1 MLSRMFNVAAS
12 TWGFESLRN
21 PVANVVRP
29 KIPTGRTRRINGPA
43 EWRALLKAA
52 NSRFRLVLR
61 FAVRTAMR
69 REEIAGLTWD
79 RVNLQRRIVY
89 LPKTKNGEQRTI
101 PLSRRVV
108 AILRQAGPKLS
119 GSVFGMSADAISA
132 AMIDT
137 RHRAGIED
145 LRFHDLRHE
154 ATSRLFEQTDLDVM
168 EIKSIT
174 GHKSLQMLA
183 RYSHLRTERLVARL
197 DGARRGTPNTQGH
210 GPNVVAFRESLR

>member
-1 MLSRMFNVAAS
+1 
-12 TWGFESLRN
+12 
-21 PVANVVRP
+21 VRP
-29 KIPTGRTRRINGPA
+29 KIPAGRTRRINGPA

-79 RVNLQRRIVY
+79 RGNLQRRTVY
-89 LPKTKNGEQRTI
+89 LPRTQNGEQRLV
-101 PLSRRVV
+101 PFSPRALAV
-108 AILRQAGPKLS
+108 LRQAGPKASRL
-119 GSVFGMSADAISA
+119 VFGMSADAISA

-174 GHKSLQMLA
+174 GHKSLQMLS
-183 RYSHLRTERLVARL
+183 RYSHLRTERLVERL
-197 DGARRGTPNTQGH
+197 AGARRGTPDTH
-210 GPNVVAFRESLR
+210 GTNVIAFRESAR

>member
-1 MLSRMFNVAAS
+1 
-12 TWGFESLRN
+12 
-21 PVANVVRP
+21 
-29 KIPTGRTRRINGPA
+29 
-43 EWRALLKAA
+43 
-52 NSRFRLVLR
+52 
-61 FAVRTAMR
+61 MR

-79 RVNLQRRIVY
+79 RVNLQRRTVY
-89 LPKTKNGEQRTI
+89 LPRTKNGEQRLV
-101 PLSRRVV
+101 PLSPRALAV
-108 AILRQAGPKLS
+108 LRQAGPKDS
-119 GSVFGMSADAISA
+119 GLVFGMSADAISA

-137 RHRAGIED
+137 RHRAGIRD

-197 DGARRGTPNTQGH
+197 DGTRRGTPNTQGH